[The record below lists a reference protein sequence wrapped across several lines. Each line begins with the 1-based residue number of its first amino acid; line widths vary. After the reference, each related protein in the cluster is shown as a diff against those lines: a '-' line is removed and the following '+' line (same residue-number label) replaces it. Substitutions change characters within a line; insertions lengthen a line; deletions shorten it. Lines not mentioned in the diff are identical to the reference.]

1 MALQGTL
8 DTFAL
13 PDVLQLLATTKKT
26 GCLRLDGPRGTGTV
40 HVDGG
45 EVVAVAAAHAPLA
58 TEPADALFEL
68 LRFEEGAFAF
78 EADATPSERQT
89 AVDVDVVLGEATTLL
104 QEWHGIEAVVPS
116 LDAHV
121 ALRPALSG
129 DEVTIPA
136 DQWAHLVAVGG
147 GRSVRSLGD
156 HLELAELPVS
166 RLVRDL
172 VELGV
177 VQLEERA
184 PEPVEEPASTHLPQV
199 APEPLE
205 PHEGATMAVTDRGAP
220 SDPALDDRSTG
231 DAVADAPLPPPPGA
245 PDVGAQTGQ
254 EAPLLGSLAAAGDQA
269 EPATGDD
276 DGLPVARPIK
286 ARRPK
291 PRLLEASD
299 EPERFVPLDLPGH
312 QSPVSASSAGS
323 ESDLDDLT
331 AAFPGLASRGSL
343 SPDEDAEVSEQLA
356 ALSPEAA
363 EAVLA
368 ASEAPDDDA
377 VAAALDE
384 AVEGEEA
391 PINRGLLLKF
401 LGSAKS

>member
-26 GCLRLDGPRGTGTV
+26 GCLRLEGPRGTGTV

-45 EVVAVAAAHAPLA
+45 EVVAVAAPHAPLA

-68 LRFEEGAFAF
+68 LRFEEGSFAF
-78 EADATPSERQT
+78 DADAAPSERHP
-89 AVDVDVVLGEATTLL
+89 AVDGDALLAEATTLL
-104 QEWHGIEAVVPS
+104 QEWHEIEAVVPS

-121 ALRPALSG
+121 ALRPTLSG

-136 DQWAHLVAVGG
+136 EQWAHLVAVGG

-184 PEPVEEPASTHLPQV
+184 PEAVEVPVATVAPDPTSEPVE
-199 APEPLE
+199 PE
-205 PHEGATMAVTDRGAP
+205 AAVLADRAAAHDRG
-220 SDPALDDRSTG
+220 LDEPPPG

-245 PDVGAQTGQ
+245 PGPAV
-254 EAPLLGSLAAAGDQA
+254 EAAEEMPARLASLDPTSDPAPAADG
-269 EPATGDD
+269 G
-276 DGLPVARPIK
+276 DGLPMARPIK

-312 QSPVSASSAGS
+312 QSPASVASAGS
-323 ESDLDDLT
+323 ESELDDLT

-343 SPDEDAEVSEQLA
+343 SADEDAEVSEQLA

-368 ASEAPDDDA
+368 ASEEPDDDA